1 MSNNLYIGNIL
12 GATGP
17 MGPAGPSGADGAD
30 GSPGGATG
38 PTGPSGVSGATGP
51 APNCNGTSSDTIS
64 LASVIIGNTITI
76 NASTGRC
83 WGTGQVLLIAAAV
96 DAGDFIVL
104 NVTSYD
110 SATGIIIGTI
120 SFKDGITSYSSWN
133 VTLTG
138 EVGAT
143 GPRGP
148 AGVSAI
154 DTETVT
160 TSLTITGS
168 NTLNGVAD
176 NVFDGSTSTF
186 WEAQTKAG
194 DDTSWT
200 STSLLIQSELSN
212 TSTTDF
218 KDYSSSNHT
227 ITRTGDVLHSTSES
241 KIGDSSLYFD
251 GVDDD
256 LQIGS
261 ASSADWNFGTGDFTM
276 ECWVKPDKGPTFD
289 ANGSTILSKWN
300 TSGTTDNS
308 FIIWMGNNEKIGAYF
323 QNNCADIGFGVTLQ
337 STSLFTPGPS
347 IDWIHVAVQRTGNV
361 IELYIN
367 GTREDSKAFAG
378 SLCLSSQT
386 LQLGDFGNW
395 ANPGPTR
402 YKGYIDEVRISNS
415 ARYTSAGFT
424 PSTTAFTS
432 DSNTKLLIHSD
443 YDNPTSFADTS
454 SHAHSVT
461 ANGSVT
467 HTTDKSK
474 FGSSSIYFDKVD
486 DWLSVADSE
495 SLRLGTGNFTIEFW
509 LYWSNATSWQ
519 TILSKG
525 YTDSDGFVIQTQE
538 NSTKLVLYM
547 SGGGGSEAATETTGG
562 SVGVWHHYAFVRN
575 GATVKIYRDGV
586 ETGSGSGSTVGTN
599 LVSTDVLNIGA
610 TDVPSPG
617 SYEFGGYLED
627 LRITKGVARYIQAF
641 NVPQTTFLPG
651 TGTIYTPELKV
662 DYGVGKSK
670 TITKYYIDVS
680 SPDDTPTQ
688 WHLMGS
694 DNDTT
699 YKTLDTRVNQS
710 FISGRFNYSL
720 VNTETF
726 RYYKLNF
733 PSGNPGPS
741 IKIHQMNFIGF

>member
-1 MSNNLYIGNIL
+1 
-12 GATGP
+12 

-38 PTGPSGVSGATGP
+38 PTGPSGASGATGP
-51 APNCNGTSSDTIS
+51 APNCNGTTTDTVSLSSLT
-64 LASVIIGNTITI
+64 VGNTITI
-76 NASTGRC
+76 NGSTNRC
-83 WGTGQVLLIAAAV
+83 WGIGQTLLISSVSVSA
-96 DAGDFIVL
+96 DFFII

-110 SATGIIIGTI
+110 SSTGVIVGSI
-120 SFKDGITSYSSWN
+120 SFVSGISSYSSWN
-133 VTLTG
+133 IVLSG

-143 GPRGP
+143 GPRGA
-148 AGVSAI
+148 AGVGTI

-194 DDTSWT
+194 DDTSWA

-227 ITRTGDVLHSTSES
+227 ITRTGNVQHSTSES

-261 ASSADWNFGTGDFTM
+261 ASSADWNFGTGDFTI
-276 ECWVKPDKGPTFD
+276 ECWIKPESPYS
-289 ANGSTILSKWN
+289 ASIISKWN
-300 TSGTTDNS
+300 TTGTTDNS
-308 FIIWMGNNEKIGAYF
+308 FIIFIDSDKKVKAYV
-323 QNNCADIGFGVTLQ
+323 QNNCANIGYGVVPISSSVLTVGSS
-337 STSLFTPGPS
+337 STWT
-347 IDWIHVAVQRTGNV
+347 HVALQRTGNV

-378 SLCLSSQT
+378 SLCTSNQT

-395 ANPGPTR
+395 SGPDPAR
-402 YKGYIDEVRISNS
+402 WKGYIDEVRISNT

-443 YDNPTSFADTS
+443 FDNVTSFADTS
-454 SHAHSVT
+454 SHAHTVT
-461 ANGSVT
+461 ANGSVR

-495 SLRLGTGNFTIEFW
+495 SLRLGTGDFTIEFW

-586 ETGSGSGSTVGTN
+586 ETGSGSGSTVGTD
-599 LVSTDVLNIGA
+599 LASTDVLNIGA
-610 TDVPSPG
+610 TTSDG
-617 SYEFGGYLED
+617 GGNYEFGGYLED

-680 SPDDTPTQ
+680 SPDDTPTR

>member
-1 MSNNLYIGNIL
+1 
-12 GATGP
+12 

-51 APNCNGTSSDTIS
+51 APNCNGTTSDTIS
-64 LASVIIGNTITI
+64 LASLTVGNSITI
-76 NASTGRC
+76 NGSANRC
-83 WGTGQVLLIAAAV
+83 WGIGQSLLISSV
-96 DAGDFIVL
+96 DTSVNFFII

-110 SATGIIIGTI
+110 SSTGVIIGSI
-120 SFKDGITSYSSWN
+120 SFVSGISSYSSWN
-133 VTLTG
+133 IVLSG

-143 GPRGP
+143 GPRGA
-148 AGVSAI
+148 AGVGTI

-212 TSTTDF
+212 TTTTDF

-227 ITRTGDVLHSTSES
+227 ITRTGNVQHSTSES

-256 LQIGS
+256 LHIGS
-261 ASSADWNFGTGDFTM
+261 ASSADWNFGTSDFTI
-276 ECWVKPDKGPTFD
+276 ECWIKPESPYS
-289 ANGSTILSKWN
+289 ASIISKWS
-300 TSGTTDNS
+300 TTGTTDNS
-308 FIIWMGNNEKIGAYF
+308 FIIFIDSDKKVKAYV
-323 QNNCADIGFGVTLQ
+323 QNNCANTGYGVTLQ
-337 STSLFTPGPS
+337 SSSVLTVGSSS
-347 IDWIHVAVQRTGNV
+347 IWTHVALQRTGNV

-367 GTREDSKAFAG
+367 GTREHSKAFAG
-378 SLCLSSQT
+378 SLCTSNQT

-395 ANPGPTR
+395 SGPSPAR
-402 YKGYIDEVRISNS
+402 WKGYIDEVRISNT

-443 YDNPTSFADTS
+443 FDNVTSFADTS

-467 HTTDKSK
+467 HSTDKSK

-680 SPDDTPTQ
+680 SPDETPTQ

>member
-51 APNCNGTSSDTIS
+51 APNCNGTSSDTIN

-83 WGTGQVLLIAAAV
+83 WGTGQVLLIAAAI

-120 SFKDGITSYSSWN
+120 SFKSGITSYSSWN
-133 VTLTG
+133 VSLTG

-148 AGVSAI
+148 AGVGSI
-154 DTETVT
+154 DVETVT

-168 NTLNGVAD
+168 NTLNGVGG

-227 ITRTGDVLHSTSES
+227 ITRTGNVQHSTSES

-251 GVDDD
+251 GSGDV
-256 LQIGS
+256 LHIGD
-261 ASSADWNFGTGDFTM
+261 AGSSSWDFGSNEFTIEFWLRLTEFPADSS
-276 ECWVKPDKGPTFD
+276 
-289 ANGSTILSKWN
+289 GSVLITKWY

-308 FIIWMGNNEKIGAYF
+308 FLISLGSTGYIAAYF
-323 QNNCADIGFGVTLQ
+323 QNNCSSTSFGV
-337 STSLFTPGPS
+337 SLGTNSGIS
-347 IDWIHVAVQRTGNV
+347 LNTWNHVAVQRTGDTLA
-361 IELYIN
+361 IYLN
-367 GTREDSKAFAG
+367 GVKQQEKAFAG

-395 ANPGPTR
+395 SDTAQTPKP
-402 YKGYIDEVRISNS
+402 YKGYMDEVRISKAS
-415 ARYTSAGFT
+415 RYDSDFT

-432 DSNTKLLIHSD
+432 DSSTELLLHSD

-467 HTTDKSK
+467 HSTDKSK

-586 ETGSGSGSTVGTN
+586 ETGSGSGSTVGTD
-599 LVSTDVLNIGA
+599 LASTDVLNIGA
-610 TDVPSPG
+610 TTSDG
-617 SYEFGGYLED
+617 GGNYEFGGYLED